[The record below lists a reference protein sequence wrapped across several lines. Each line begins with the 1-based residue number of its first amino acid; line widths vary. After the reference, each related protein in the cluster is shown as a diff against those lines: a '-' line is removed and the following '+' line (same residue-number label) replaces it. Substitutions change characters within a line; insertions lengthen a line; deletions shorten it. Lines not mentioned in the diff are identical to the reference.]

1 MADNTNSA
9 GDNKNERP
17 SNAVWSPKNRLNL
30 IDDASFALASE
41 FLKKGYVKGI
51 SITEADGKPTV
62 RAYFSV
68 ETCEAAALNDE
79 YTPTNEDRVVRTT
92 IDGAIGVCDTPT
104 CCRNRCIPLIA
115 AYMKYLETNGWLGD
129 VLSER
134 EKFRSKPDFK
144 NDVFEF
150 DWLPDGD
157 SLNVI
162 PQNYIDAAEELLFYD
177 LCTVRPTPSKSGFIP
192 IDFDNRICRSL
203 QLEDANFTFTDFML
217 HLERTKGLT
226 SNMGDGITIGTKFNP
241 AVSNCSGTCEN
252 CKCEFCVPVIAAYI
266 KYLRESGYENM
277 VKRAELER
285 QEFPENIR
293 YGTKMPFEES
303 DQTVKKLVDQILCLP
318 KDVLDG
324 VSRLLDSGQVSVF
337 PHTPKDKKHKS
348 KDDED
353 IICDLAIWYYKEG
366 KVLTEAKTI
375 GDFFCSDETEGVFIY
390 HIKSLEFTSKEL
402 PFYEIVLRATVALD
416 YLRKSSFNT
425 ETLSFRRAKVIDR
438 FMRETEQVPG
448 LERIMRLANNE
459 KTNSLF
465 CIIEGSKDTGK
476 RKIVE
481 TIAEVLA
488 QNGKIK
494 TKDYQKCTFEELG
507 RTLIRSYE
515 PAYREEH
522 DPYSYP
528 SGPYYEGPKYN
539 VFEKQVLYVV
549 TGLQKFL
556 RDVEEEGAHETRM
569 EHILKILGRAEK
581 DTYVVILGLS
591 PDEVDSFLALDS
603 RYKFLYGQ
611 NRLHIPN
618 MTTEQLCREYLSE
631 LSQDVRSQIK
641 DEEEFRQKFAEYI
654 AFNEK
659 FLPMGN
665 TELVNYLANYSNV
678 EGKPELPPN
687 AYNNKNAALALEEM
701 IGMSAIKQQVKD
713 FEQFMAFQKKA
724 QASGIKVE
732 HGNMHMLFTG
742 NPGTGKTTVARIIAS
757 MLFDIGV
764 LKSNKLIEVERKD
777 LVASYVGQTA
787 NKTGEVIKKALGGV
801 LFIDEAYALMLD
813 DSDSFGKEAIAT
825 IVKAMEDHKEDL
837 IVIFAGYEKEMND
850 FLKSNSGIESR
861 VGYTFRFENYS
872 LSELSQMYV
881 NNLTKSNFTLS
892 PGVRKAMENVTE
904 FFVNRRYFGNGR
916 FVKKMTQETIIRHAK
931 NEQTQDDWQLN
942 LITEEDVPTVEDM
955 SVKTSAEETKTSG
968 LENLIGLDDIK
979 DQIKK
984 FRNTVAFRRKAGNL
998 GIKIPRGNNH
1008 MLFCGNP
1015 GTGKT
1020 TIARIMA
1027 RELYDAGIVAENKL
1041 IEVGRQDLV
1050 GQYLGQTAP
1059 KTQDVITRALGGVLF
1074 IDEAYSLTSGGNGGD
1089 SYGEEAVTTLVKA
1102 MEDYKDNL
1110 VIIFSGYTDKMDEF
1124 VASNPGIASRIGFT
1138 FNFKDYTADELTQ
1151 IFRLKVTKTGLKA
1164 DDPAVLEKTKSI
1176 MQYFVSVPNFGN
1188 GRFAERVVQMTFEI
1202 HAERCMNLTDP
1213 DELANITV
1221 DDIPS
1226 VKYLIEHMS
1235 NGDEMLNPED
1245 IEETQHLRTAVHELG
1260 HAIVCKK
1267 LFPKTP
1273 IERITIS
1280 AEGNGALGYVQH
1292 KGYGIGNK
1300 TATELKKQISVN
1312 MAGIAAEEVVLGEYG
1327 NGGTS
1332 DLESATNIA
1341 WAMISRY
1348 GMSKKGFTVKKDR
1361 TAQGNE
1367 EVDEI
1372 LAECFEDAKHIIS
1385 DNLTALKT
1393 AKDIL
1398 LKNKSIT
1405 DEELTNILEG

>member
-1 MADNTNSA
+1 MADISSATNDKS
-9 GDNKNERP
+9 NEKP
-17 SNAVWSPKNRLNL
+17 VNAVWNPRHKLNM
-30 IDDASFALASE
+30 IDDASFEKAEA
-41 FLKKGYVKGI
+41 FYKKGYVKRVT
-51 SITEADGKPTV
+51 ITESDGKTSV

-68 ETCEAAALNDE
+68 KTCDALFPGEDYQPCNEESVLKTSLEGELGVCEA
-79 YTPTNEDRVVRTT
+79 
-92 IDGAIGVCDTPT
+92 PT
-104 CCRNRCIPLIA
+104 CCGNRCIPLVA
-115 AYMKYLETNGWLGD
+115 AYMQYLETAGRLGE

-134 EKFRSKPDFK
+134 EKHRTKPDFK
-144 NDVFEF
+144 NTVYEF
-150 DWLPDGD
+150 SWLPDGD
-157 SLNVI
+157 TLNVI
-162 PQNYIDAAEELLFYD
+162 PQNYIDAANALLD
-177 LCTVRPTPSKSGFIP
+177 NNLLTVRPTLSKSGFIP
-192 IDFDNRICRSL
+192 IDFDNRICYTY
-203 QLEDANFTFTDFML
+203 QKTDEKFSFADINLYIDRMRG
-217 HLERTKGLT
+217 EK
-226 SNMGDGITIGTKFNP
+226 SNMNDGITVGRKFNP
-241 AVSNCSGTCEN
+241 SVSNCGSTCPN

-266 KYLRESGYENM
+266 KYLRESGYENA
-277 VKRAELER
+277 VKRADIER
-285 QEFPENIR
+285 RDFPENIR
-293 YGTKMPFEES
+293 YGTNMPFEENE
-303 DQTVKKLVDQILCLP
+303 QTVKKLVDQILCLP

-324 VSRLLDSGQVSVF
+324 VSRLLDSGQVCVF
-337 PHTPKDKKHKS
+337 PHKS
-348 KDDED
+348 SNSNDDED
-353 IICDLAIWYYKEG
+353 IICDLAIWYFKKS
-366 KVLTEAKTI
+366 KVLQDAKTI
-375 GDFFCSDETEGVFIY
+375 EDFYCDDKDEGVFVY
-390 HIKSLEFTSKEL
+390 NIKSIDFTLKEI
-402 PFYEIVLRATVALD
+402 PFWDMVLRATAALD

-425 ETLSFRRAKVIDR
+425 ETLSFRRAKVIDK

-465 CIIEGSKDTGK
+465 AIIEGSKDTGK

-494 TKDYQKCTFEELG
+494 TKDYQKCTFEELCN
-507 RTLIRSYE
+507 TLIRTYE

-549 TGLQKFL
+549 TGLEKFL
-556 RDVEEEGAHETRM
+556 RLVESEGATETRI
-569 EHILKILGRAEK
+569 EHVLKILGRAEK
-581 DTYVVILGLS
+581 DTYIVILGLN
-591 PDEVDSFLALDS
+591 PDEVEQFLALDS

-611 NRLHIPN
+611 NKLHIPN
-618 MTTEQLCREYLSE
+618 MTPEQLYRAYLGE
-631 LSQDVRSQIK
+631 LSKDVRDLIK
-641 DEEEFRQKFAEYI
+641 DEEEFRQQFKEYI

-665 TELVNYLANYSNV
+665 SELVNYLANYSNV
-678 EGKPELPPN
+678 EGKPELPPD

-724 QASGIKVE
+724 KVSGIKVE

-764 LKSNKLIEVERKD
+764 LKNNKLVEVERKD

-787 NKTGEVIKKALGGV
+787 SKTGEVIKKALGGV
-801 LFIDEAYALMLD
+801 LFINEAYALVLD
-813 DSDSFGKEAIAT
+813 EQDSFGKEAVAT

-837 IVIFAGYEKEMND
+837 IVIFAGYEKEMSE

-872 LSELSQMYV
+872 LTELSQMYV
-881 NNLTKSNFTLS
+881 NNLTKANFTLS
-892 PGVRKAMENVTE
+892 PGVRKAMESVTE
-904 FFVNRRYFGNGR
+904 YFVNRRYFGNGR

-931 NEQTQDDWQLN
+931 NEAAQEDWQLS
-942 LITEEDVPTVEDM
+942 LITEADVPTVEDM
-955 SVKTSAEETKTSG
+955 SVKTSSEESKTSG
-968 LENLIGLDDIK
+968 LEELIGLDDIK
-979 DQIKK
+979 EQIKK
-984 FRNTVAFRRKAGNL
+984 FRNTVAFKRKAGNL
-998 GIKIPRGNNH
+998 GIRIPRGNNH

-1059 KTQDVITRALGGVLF
+1059 KTQDAITRALGGVLF
-1074 IDEAYSLTSGGNGGD
+1074 IDEAYSLTSGHGGD

-1110 VIIFSGYTDKMDEF
+1110 VIIFSGYSDKMDEF

-1151 IFRLKVTKTGLKA
+1151 IFKLKVSKTGLLIK
-1164 DDPAVLEKTKSI
+1164 DQKVLDKTRDV

-1202 HAERCMNLTDP
+1202 HAERCMNLQNSE
-1213 DELANITV
+1213 ELANITV

-1260 HAIVCKK
+1260 HAIVCKV

-1280 AEGNGALGYVQH
+1280 AEGSGALGYVQH
-1292 KGYGIGNK
+1292 KGYGVGNK
-1300 TATELKKQISVN
+1300 TATDLKKQITVN
-1312 MAGIAAEEVVLGEYG
+1312 MAGIASEEVVLGEYG

-1332 DLESATNIA
+1332 DLENATNIA
-1341 WAMISRY
+1341 WAMISTY
-1348 GMSKKGFTVKKDR
+1348 GMSKKGFTVTKTR
-1361 TAQGNE
+1361 TEKGNE

-1372 LAECFEDAKHIIS
+1372 LKECFEDAKHIIS
-1385 DNLTALKT
+1385 ERLEAVKT

-1398 LKNKSIT
+1398 LKNKVIT
-1405 DEELTNILEG
+1405 DEELTKILEG